1 MAGTVSTTKAVGKGR
16 GIVKITASVL
26 SDASGVA
33 TATVVGEA
41 VGRLVAVGYDPQNGA
56 AAAYDT
62 GGTITISDADTGAA
76 LVTYASI
83 GTSAFWERP
92 TAVITD
98 NAGAAVSA
106 ASTAVDVNRDI
117 YVAGKI
123 KVAGTAGGSLGTC
136 RIILVID
143 ESGF

>member
-1 MAGTVSTTKAVGKGR
+1 MAGTISSSKTVGKGR
-16 GIVKITASVL
+16 GLVKITASVL

-56 AAAYDT
+56 GAAYAT

-83 GTSAFWERP
+83 GTAAFWERP

-98 NAGAAVSA
+98 NAGAAVTA
-106 ASTAVDVNRDI
+106 AATAVDVNRDI

-123 KVAGTAGGSLGTC
+123 KVAGTAGGNLGTC

>member
-1 MAGTVSTTKAVGKGR
+1 MAGTVSATKTTGKGR
-16 GIVKITASVL
+16 GIVKITASIL

-56 AAAYDT
+56 GAAYDT
-62 GGTITISDADTGAA
+62 GGDITVTDADTGAT
-76 LVTYASI
+76 LVSFTDI
-83 GTSAFWERP
+83 GTSAFWKRP
-92 TAVITD
+92 SAIVTT
-98 NAGAAVSA
+98 NAGVAVTAAA
-106 ASTAVDVNRDI
+106 TAVDVNRDI

-123 KVAGTAGGSLGTC
+123 KVAGAQGGNLGTC

-143 ESGF
+143 ENGF